1 MGNDTIQMESIKKT
15 ILILLFATQVFGQ
28 AKSDKSSNVK
38 KTIYYVNTVYS
49 QLHQNPSKFSRV
61 LSTFECGQPFY
72 VKSAPLSNFYNVEY
86 SNYQG
91 FMSVD
96 VLSKTKPQECWQ
108 DLYRRFFDN
117 IEIGVTEIH
126 YWGRLQDLLR
136 RGESR

>member
-1 MGNDTIQMESIKKT
+1 MESIKKVV
-15 ILILLFATQVFGQ
+15 LILLLAPLVFAQ
-28 AKSDKSSNVK
+28 AKDGKSSKQK
-38 KTIYYVNTVYS
+38 KTIYYVQTVYS

-72 VKSAPLSNFYNVEY
+72 VISAPLSNFYNVEY

-96 VLSKTKPQECWQ
+96 VLSKTKPTECWQ